1 MYLNA
6 IFYSSFGIWN
16 ETDLLVVEM
25 LPSSP
30 VKGRGKSEHIPLLGQ
45 EALI

>member
-16 ETDLLVVEM
+16 ETNLLVVEM
-25 LPSSP
+25 LPFSP
-30 VKGRGKSEHIPLLGQ
+30 VKGRGKSENRPLLGQ